1 MASSCSSWIWMQL
14 LFFFLGVQLFFFDG
28 VDAATT
34 MKVAAN
40 ISKVEDAVNFHIY
53 YGQTFKVIKNTIDGK
68 TYLLIQVL
76 HFYQSSFI
84 FMLLAISL
92 VAIFSI
98 QSKKKLQF
106 LLFTDLLQHKLTH
119 HHIYKACFQHSF
131 SQRNVSSL
139 HKLVGKWQS
148 QSFCYFLNTF

>member
-1 MASSCSSWIWMQL
+1 MQL

-98 QSKKKLQF
+98 QSKKKL
-106 LLFTDLLQHKLTH
+106 
-119 HHIYKACFQHSF
+119 
-131 SQRNVSSL
+131 
-139 HKLVGKWQS
+139 
-148 QSFCYFLNTF
+148 